1 MKIKEIKIF
10 FYKVSDW
17 LKKPIQQQV
26 QSLSRRY
33 YVIEN
38 FLISRKYN
46 LDFNGLIPCSE
57 LAVDSDFS
65 KKNATAYQAYG
76 NHYFKSLLRHAI
88 SMEKKPRYFIDVGC
102 GKGKQCIYAKKYFK
116 FEKVIGIDFSNELI
130 DIANRNLS
138 NIKYKNVE
146 LFVADAKDW
155 KLPNEYCFIF
165 IYNPFNEVILNKFI
179 LNNIDN
185 FKNNGSVVCY
195 ANDLYRK
202 VFADF
207 GFETIYRDHESN
219 SIYKIT

>member
-1 MKIKEIKIF
+1 
-10 FYKVSDW
+10 
-17 LKKPIQQQV
+17 
-26 QSLSRRY
+26 
-33 YVIEN
+33 
-38 FLISRKYN
+38 
-46 LDFNGLIPCSE
+46 
-57 LAVDSDFS
+57 
-65 KKNATAYQAYG
+65 
-76 NHYFKSLLRHAI
+76 
-88 SMEKKPRYFIDVGC
+88 MEKKPRYFIDVGC

-146 LFVADAKDW
+146 LFVADAVDW